1 MELFSLGADNLLVA
15 FTVPAK
21 DAEATIHLT
30 SGDWPRLRDSVINS
44 LLQALLR
51 GREQAAPG
59 FPHADF
65 GLSLRLAVSAL
76 AKVRLEKL
84 RSHI

>member
-1 MELFSLGADNLLVA
+1 MELFRLGADNLLVA

-21 DAEATIHLT
+21 DAEATIHMT
-30 SGDWPRLRDSVINS
+30 SEDRPRLRDSVLKS
-44 LLQALLR
+44 VLQALLR

-59 FPHADF
+59 FPDADF

-76 AKVRLEKL
+76 AKVRLQKP

>member
-1 MELFSLGADNLLVA
+1 MELFRLGADNLLVA
-15 FTVPAK
+15 FTVPVK

-30 SGDWPRLRDSVINS
+30 SEDWPRPRDSMIKSV
-44 LLQALLR
+44 LQALLR

-59 FPHADF
+59 FPDADF
-65 GLSLRLAVSAL
+65 SLSLRLAVSAL